1 MFRKINYLLL
11 VACSVALMLGSC
23 TKWDK
28 HNRLV
33 DPVLGRDL
41 FQQIS
46 DNADLTRFTEL
57 LVKSGYDK
65 VLGSSKTFTVFAPTN
80 TALATLDAATINDSA
95 KLKMF
100 VGNHIATQSY
110 YAASASVTMRIAMV
124 NGKYNN
130 MLGKTLEDANII
142 LADQLAS
149 NGVLQV
155 IDKMIPALSNTWEA
169 FETSTV
175 IPSKMK
181 AYLQTLYR
189 NVFDVTNAIQTGV
202 DPLTGKPIYK
212 PGTDSVRS
220 NLYWTGVQDLR
231 NESKQYTFI
240 VLADAAWDAE
250 VAKMRPYYATT
261 TVDSTTNL
269 ASWDVARDLTV
280 DGVYSRT
287 ATGLGTDTLVS
298 KFLTRIPMQK
308 AAILQTI
315 KTSNGVIYVMGQVN
329 TPIVNK
335 LKPFYIEA
343 ENYSGT
349 SNDRRGNTYFRD
361 RYNPLTGKD
370 FRDVLVSGHG
380 VALFNIN
387 YKVPN
392 SYSTKY
398 KAYWVAL
405 NDFQTATYTQRLA
418 LDSSKATG
426 FPYVTVALN
435 DYNEIYL
442 GEVTLLRYKSTLDV
456 YLVAANST
464 TAAVNPLS
472 CDYIRLVPQP

>member
-1 MFRKINYLLL
+1 MFRKINYSLIL
-11 VACSVALMLGSC
+11 ACTVALMLGSC

-28 HNRLV
+28 HNELR
-33 DPVLGRDL
+33 DPALGKDL
-41 FQQIS
+41 FQQVSESS
-46 DNADLTRFTEL
+46 DLSKFAEL
-57 LVKSGYDK
+57 LVKSGFDK
-65 VLGSSKTFTVFAPTN
+65 VIAGSKTFTVFAPTN
-80 TALATLDAATINDSA
+80 AALATLDAATINDSA
-95 KLKMF
+95 KLAMF

-110 YAASASVTMRIAMV
+110 YTAAAATPLRIQML

-130 MLGKTLEDANII
+130 LLGKKLEDANITI
-142 LADQLAS
+142 ADKVAK

-155 IDKMIPALSNTWEA
+155 IDKMIPPLSSTWEA
-169 FETSTV
+169 FENNTL
-175 IPSKMK
+175 IPAKQR
-181 AYLQTLYR
+181 AYLQSLYR
-189 NVFDVTNAIQTGV
+189 NVFDATNAIQTGV

-231 NESKQYTFI
+231 NESKQFTFF

-250 VAKMRPYYATT
+250 VLKMKPYYATT
-261 TVDSTTNL
+261 TTDSTIAL
-269 ASWDVARDLTV
+269 ASWDAARDLAV
-280 DGVYSRT
+280 EGIYST
-287 ATGLGTDTLVS
+287 TGTGLATDTLLT
-298 KFLTRIPMQK
+298 KFLTRIPVQK
-308 AAILQTI
+308 SSIIQTI
-315 KTSNGVIYVMGQVN
+315 KTSNGVIYVMSQVN

-343 ENYSGT
+343 ENYSST

-361 RYNPLTGKD
+361 RYNILTGKN

-380 VALFNIN
+380 VALFNIK
-387 YKVPN
+387 YRVPN

-405 NDFQTATYTQRLA
+405 NDFQTAAYSQRLA
-418 LDSSKATG
+418 LDSSKAVG
-426 FPYVTVALN
+426 FPYTVVALN

-442 GEVTLLRYKSTLDV
+442 GEVALLSYRSILDV

-464 TAAVNPLS
+464 TAAVNPLV